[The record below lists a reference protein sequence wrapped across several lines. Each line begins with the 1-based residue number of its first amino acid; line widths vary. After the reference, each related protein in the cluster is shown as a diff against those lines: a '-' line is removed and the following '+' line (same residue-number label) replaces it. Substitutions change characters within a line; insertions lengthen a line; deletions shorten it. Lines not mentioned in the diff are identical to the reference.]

1 MYICLMNYTVG
12 QIIKIYRQELSS
24 LYPLSEINS
33 FINIIFEEKLR
44 FSRVDI
50 VIKQSE
56 QLSEKEI
63 NILMVILERLKTNEP
78 IQYILGKAYFYD
90 LEFIVSPDVLIPRPE
105 TEELVDKII
114 KENNKKE
121 NLNILDIGTGSACI
135 AVALGVNIKNANLVA
150 YDISEKALNIAQQN
164 AKKHKVNIK
173 FELKDILKEQN
184 IIEKTKFDII
194 VSNPPYVTKKEADL
208 MLKNVLEYEPHLAL
222 FVENTEPLLFYK
234 AICNYAKLN
243 LNEGG
248 SLYFEINE
256 AYGDEIVELCQSFG
270 FKNVKLFKDLSGKN
284 RIVSANHPSLITY
297 HLSLIK

>member
-1 MYICLMNYTVG
+1 MKYTVS
-12 QIIKIYRQELSS
+12 QIIKVFREELSP

-33 FINIIFEEKLR
+33 FINILFEEKLR
-44 FSRVDI
+44 FSRVDV

-56 QLSEKEI
+56 QLSEKEAS
-63 NILMVILERLKTNEP
+63 ILLAILERLKNNEP

-114 KENNKKE
+114 KENNTKG

-135 AVALGVNIKNANLVA
+135 AVTLSINLSNANVAA
-150 YDISEKALNIAQQN
+150 YDISEKALNIAKQN
-164 AKKHKVNIK
+164 AAKHKANIK
-173 FELKDILKEQN
+173 PEVKDILKTQN
-184 IIEKTKFDII
+184 THEKTKFDII

-208 MLKNVLEYEPHLAL
+208 MRKNVLDYEPHLAL
-222 FVENTEPLLFYK
+222 FVENDKPLLFYK

-243 LNEGG
+243 LKKGG

-256 AYGDEIVELCQSFG
+256 AYGNDIVELCQTFG
-270 FKNVKLFKDLSGKN
+270 FKNITLYKDLSGKN
-284 RIVSANHPSLITY
+284 RIVSA
-297 HLSLIK
+297 KQ